1 MSKTLQTES
10 KVISYGNVQK
20 HTLPESMR
28 ILTSE
33 QTKRLSTY
41 THKGSKTS
49 LEKLMLATF
58 IKITERIYPNFLNA
72 NFVTLM
78 G

>member
-1 MSKTLQTES
+1 MIKTLQTES
-10 KVISYGNVQK
+10 KVISYGNIQK

-28 ILTSE
+28 ILTAE

-41 THKGSKTS
+41 KHKGSKTTF
-49 LEKLMLATF
+49 ERFMLATNS
-58 IKITERIYPNFLNA
+58 KIAERIYPNFLNA